1 MGEHIERA
9 LVLIKPDGLRR
20 GISMNI
26 LSRFERVGL
35 KIIGLKMVH
44 VNREFAEKHY
54 THEDITVR
62 HGEAIRNQLL
72 DYITEGPVIAAVLE
86 GVASVK
92 VIRKLCGSTE
102 PATASPGTIRGDY
115 CHQSYALS
123 NDVGKAIYNVIHAS
137 ATTEEGVKESELW
150 FSPSELVEYR
160 RSDEA
165 EHRYQ

>member
-1 MGEHIERA
+1 MSGHIERT

-20 GISMNI
+20 GISTEI

-35 KIIGLKMVH
+35 KIIGLKMIH
-44 VNREFAEKHY
+44 VERKFAERHY

-92 VIRKLCGSTE
+92 VVRKLCGSTE
-102 PATASPGTIRGDY
+102 PASAPPGTIRGDY
-115 CHQSYALS
+115 CHQTYDLS
-123 NDVGKAIYNVIHAS
+123 NEVGKAIYNVIHAS
-137 ATTEEGVKESELW
+137 ASPEEGIKESELW
-150 FSPSELVEYR
+150 FSASELVQYR
-160 RSDEA
+160 RSDET